1 MAVPA
6 PAHCGRKRLK
16 ATSMVNTTLKP
27 DALALAEEK
36 AAEPV
41 IHHEPRGFSD
51 RFALGFTKL
60 LRFSADTFFAKKYG
74 HRAIVLETV
83 AAVPGMVG
91 ATLQHLRCLREMK
104 EDQGWIRTLMEE
116 AENERMHLMTF
127 IEVARPTYFE
137 RMVVQL
143 AQAIFYIGFF
153 LLYLISARTAHRV
166 VGYFEEEAV
175 ISYTLYLK
183 EIDEGRSPNIPAP
196 AIAIHYWKLPADAT
210 LRDVVLVVRAD
221 EAHHRDVN
229 HGFASELAHEPA
241 GRAPAAPYPPHAVD
255 LRGAA

>member
-1 MAVPA
+1 
-6 PAHCGRKRLK
+6 
-16 ATSMVNTTLKP
+16 MVNSILSP
-27 DALALAEEK
+27 DDRARAAEQ

-41 IHHEPRGFSD
+41 IHHPPSGFSD

-60 LRFSADTFFAKKYG
+60 LRFSADTFFAKRYG

-91 ATLQHLRCLREMK
+91 AMFTHLRCLRWMRDDE
-104 EDQGWIRTLMEE
+104 GWIRTLMEE

-127 IEVARPTYFE
+127 IEIAKPTWFE
-137 RMVVQL
+137 RMVILGVQGVFL
-143 AQAIFYIGFF
+143 VGFS
-153 LLYLISARTAHRV
+153 LLYLISAKTAHRV

-175 ISYTLYLK
+175 TSYTLYLE
-183 EIDEGRSPNIPAP
+183 EIDEGRSPNVPAP
-196 AIAIHYWKLPADAT
+196 AIARHYWKLADDAT

-229 HGFASELAHEPA
+229 HGFASSLGDTPQDKRPIAI
-241 GRAPAAPYPPHAVD
+241 YPPHATELAV
-255 LRGAA
+255 GT

>member
-1 MAVPA
+1 VVNSILA
-6 PAHCGRKRLK
+6 PK
-16 ATSMVNTTLKP
+16 SQ
-27 DALALAEEK
+27 ALADEA
-36 AAEPV
+36 AAEPAV
-41 IHHEPRGFSD
+41 HHKPAGFSD

-60 LRFSADTFFAKKYG
+60 LRVAADTFFAKRYG

-91 ATLQHLRCLREMK
+91 ATVNHLTALRRMC
-104 EDQGWIRTLMEE
+104 DDDGWIRTLMEE

-127 IEVARPTYFE
+127 VQIAQPNLFE
-137 RMVVQL
+137 RLVIIGVQWV
-143 AQAIFYIGFF
+143 FYIGFF
-153 LLYLISARTAHRV
+153 LLYLISKRTAHRV

-183 EIDEGRSPNIPAP
+183 EIDEGRSPNVAAP
-196 AIAIHYWKLPADAT
+196 AIAKRYWKLPETAT

-229 HGFASELAHEPA
+229 HGFASKLAGLPIDH
-241 GRAPAAPYPPHAVD
+241 PAAPYPPHAHD
-255 LRGAA
+255 IRLAE